1 MVEKVN
7 KWVLNPLQV
16 NRWVR
21 NISEGKIET
30 ELDIERKEALEK
42 IRKSIKE
49 LLNDNGSNVFRR

>member
-30 ELDIERKEALEK
+30 ELDIERKEALEN

>member
-1 MVEKVN
+1 MLEEVK

-21 NISEGKIET
+21 NASEGKIET

-49 LLNDNGSNVFRR
+49 LLNER